1 MENIQVKRRMK
12 KMMIDILILAVVFVG
27 LTTIAVVWWNKI
39 K

>member
-1 MENIQVKRRMK
+1 MTFIME
-12 KMMIDILILAVVFVG
+12 MIDILILAVVFVG

>member
-1 MENIQVKRRMK
+1 MMRIQ
-12 KMMIDILILAVVFVG
+12 MIADILILAVVFVG